1 MGKPTN
7 ANIPIL
13 LFPRPV
19 DIVLSTNPNF
29 DMIIYSLYTKY
40 RHVNM
45 CKAPVVV
52 FVDKYEKTID
62 DTRYICY
69 YIFVLERE

>member
-1 MGKPTN
+1 MGLSPN
-7 ANIPIL
+7 ENIPIL

-19 DIVLSTNPNF
+19 DIILSTKSNF
-29 DMIIYSLYTKY
+29 DKIIYSLYTKY
-40 RHVNM
+40 GHVNM
-45 CKAPVVV
+45 YMTPVVV

-62 DTRYICY
+62 DMPFICY